1 MKTTRSC
8 LTNPSKRRAETARPT
23 NNLGRARCPY
33 RAAGWMDIY
42 AMASILSLLVL
53 AGIAALPAAWA
64 AEKEFASQFTVAP
77 DEWTTTC
84 RNSYFILE
92 PGYTLVLEGKED
104 GKATALTVTVLD
116 ETLKVDGVETRV
128 VEERETAGGQLI
140 EVSRNFFA
148 AAKTTKDIYY
158 FGEDVDMYRDGK
170 VTGHG
175 GSWRAG
181 VDGAKFGLMMP
192 GSPKVGQRYYQ
203 ELAGKVARDR
213 AEVVSLT
220 ETLVTPAGKFTNCLK
235 TKETTPLE
243 PGAREYKLY
252 APGIGLIQDGDL
264 RLTRYDRP
272 NR

>member
-1 MKTTRSC
+1 MKKT
-8 LTNPSKRRAETARPT
+8 
-23 NNLGRARCPY
+23 
-33 RAAGWMDIY
+33 
-42 AMASILSLLVL
+42 ILPLLVL
-53 AGIAALPAAWA
+53 TGIATSAAICA
-64 AEKEFASQFTVAP
+64 AEQKFASKFTVAP
-77 DEWTTTC
+77 DEWTNSC
-84 RNSYFILE
+84 RNPYFILE

-104 GKATALTVTVLD
+104 GKVTVLTITVLD

-128 VEERETAGGQLI
+128 VEEREMVDGNLV

-148 AAKTTKDIYY
+148 SSSKTKDIYY
-158 FGEDVDMYRDGK
+158 FGEDVDMYREGR

-181 VDGAKFGLMMP
+181 VDEAKFGLMMP

-203 ELAGKVARDR
+203 ELAGKIARDR

-220 ETLVTPAGKFTNCLK
+220 ATLVTPAGKFPNCLK

-264 RLTRYDRP
+264 RLTLSRPSKPDRP
-272 NR
+272 